1 MSLGLVIM
9 LLVVFGLLAGT
20 LYVVF
25 TKVKEITEIE
35 TPSKIKSKTTQ
46 SLLPFESIADDVIDL
61 GNNRYRAVVEVSSIN
76 YDLKTEAEKDI
87 IEINFNRFI
96 NSLTHP
102 ISFFIMTKK
111 IDNTK
116 ILEEL
121 KRDQEMMKKEYPVGY
136 ENIYEIMEQYYK
148 GMSNIQNITDNNII
162 KKKYIIVPF
171 NDNGTL
177 TAFSKSEKRAECLKQ
192 LKNRTQIIC
201 NEISGISNIRAKRL
215 TTDEI
220 LKMLYSYYHRE
231 EALREEAIESSE
243 FLKLI
248 VSGAENKYAEASQ
261 DELLDA
267 ILCETQYKLKNE
279 LDKNKRAEI
288 NNVKNINI
296 ALKTINTLR
305 EKLIKN
311 QTNGGGN

>member
-1 MSLGLVIM
+1 
-9 LLVVFGLLAGT
+9 
-20 LYVVF
+20 
-25 TKVKEITEIE
+25 
-35 TPSKIKSKTTQ
+35 
-46 SLLPFESIADDVIDL
+46 
-61 GNNRYRAVVEVSSIN
+61 
-76 YDLKTEAEKDI
+76 
-87 IEINFNRFI
+87 
-96 NSLTHP
+96 
-102 ISFFIMTKK
+102 
-111 IDNTK
+111 
-116 ILEEL
+116 
-121 KRDQEMMKKEYPVGY
+121 
-136 ENIYEIMEQYYK
+136 MEQYYK